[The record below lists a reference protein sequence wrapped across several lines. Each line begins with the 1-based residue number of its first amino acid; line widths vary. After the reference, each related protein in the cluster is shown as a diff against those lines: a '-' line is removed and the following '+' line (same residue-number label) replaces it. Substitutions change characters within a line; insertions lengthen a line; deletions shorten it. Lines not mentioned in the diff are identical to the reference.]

1 MDLEAALIPFLI
13 RNGVEVQIGLDVGQ
27 TFRPRDGDER
37 VPALTS
43 QAKFRLGL
51 IIFLNPMVDVPA
63 AADQFLTGS
72 FTGLIVIRG
81 HGQPG

>member
-1 MDLEAALIPFLI
+1 MEI
-13 RNGVEVQIGLDVGQ
+13 QIGFDVGQ

-37 VPALTS
+37 IPALTS

-51 IIFLNPMVDVPA
+51 IVFLYPIVDIPT

>member
-51 IIFLNPMVDVPA
+51 IIF
-63 AADQFLTGS
+63 
-72 FTGLIVIRG
+72 
-81 HGQPG
+81 